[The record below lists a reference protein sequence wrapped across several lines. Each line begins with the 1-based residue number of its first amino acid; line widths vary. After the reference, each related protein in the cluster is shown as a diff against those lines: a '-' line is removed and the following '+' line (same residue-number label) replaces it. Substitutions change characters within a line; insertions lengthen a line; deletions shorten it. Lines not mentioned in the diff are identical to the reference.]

1 MSSEDL
7 FSRPARA
14 LKRDYHLLNDG
25 SDSEAETE
33 DRIDELPYPLMR
45 SHSMQSQPIYSFD
58 SQSIEYAVYYIYLR
72 IILINLV
79 LLL

>member
-7 FSRPARA
+7 FGRPARA
-14 LKRDYHLLNDG
+14 PKRDYHLLNDG

-33 DRIDELPYPLMR
+33 DRIDKSSYLSMR
-45 SHSMQSQPIYSFD
+45 SHSMQSQPVHSFD
-58 SQSIEYAVYYIYLR
+58 SQSIEYAIYYIYLR
-72 IILINLV
+72 FILINLV